1 MASTRLTKA
10 DLIPDSRLGDIAD
23 KALLRSSDTL
33 NHAAIA
39 EQIAAL
45 VRTADGYENIAVF
58 GAWGTGKSS
67 LFDLVERELS
77 SETSVMTVQFDAW
90 SNAGAEFRI
99 NFLSRVGQKLK
110 VRPSAIAELLYES
123 RQARRIPV
131 RKAAERTFEKV
142 HGWKGV
148 AAAMLALVAAIAA
161 VGYWFPSDL
170 GAALTRSLFVAL
182 AIVAP
187 ILSVGAVLGILDF
200 ASSTVTTSVP
210 SSNYQ
215 FDLTLKTLLKK
226 ARSRRLVVL
235 VDELDRCRS
244 EDVWVVLEGLRT
256 FLRHSQLTFVV
267 AFDRPAVE
275 RAIVRAHSDHNL
287 GAANSDLSRPGEY
300 LDKIFQYQLTL
311 PHRAPSTWV
320 PYATG
325 LAEGSKGLWSE
336 FDAALRST
344 VLNLLVP
351 RHTATARRVKTLMND
366 FVVTYRSLETLGIVD
381 PKRAAEVA
389 TMTVIRKDFPELAR
403 AMERNTS
410 LLHAIVG
417 RSSHA
422 SDETSALA
430 ASFSA
435 SYSAAALAPRD
446 TRKSVG
452 AEGLDAEFER
462 YVRLLAQYSIQ
473 VLPRPDVIRM
483 TAANDLVHFEDGLL
497 RDRLAGVYDEDR
509 TGTAMAIREA
519 SETDQVAAVRHL
531 LGELRGEPPN
541 LVATLISVICVALR
555 GREAVIQRLSSE
567 INHATSLW
575 VSSIGPEPENFAHLE
590 VPELVAT
597 IELLGPRSDDFTYE
611 NVLAVARSWR
621 DGDEDHQ
628 DEVFAAAIQ
637 AASWGPSG
645 VPPWALAYSWQ
656 RLTTTAVPLA
666 TLVTASESRRVP
678 ASERREYFGSA
689 MDSAFN
695 WLTGALDS
703 GPGDEIRPP
712 EYGAMTVAEVE
723 GELRDAVMLGLELDL
738 VNRSLDT
745 TALFCELGVRVG
757 ASHPAHD
764 LAIAATEIADHL
776 AEFAANH
783 PESARAG
790 ILGATAASP
799 ESLTHLTPVLDALDS
814 QDMVGWSSPPA
825 LVSVLRGIESGALP
839 SDEQTWGCAAVVAE
853 HDNLNTSLEAAVE
866 AFKSLSLEAPS
877 GGRISVGRFMAQ
889 RALDA
894 GREGLAVETLA
905 DLIVCWHGQV
915 PIAQIES
922 TFSSILKGFD
932 DALVA
937 QAIRISGRGAEPP
950 EDFRYA
956 ASSMLLRVRS
966 HGDFGALPVGDIPG
980 AKPTGEGIATFV
992 SLAARAGAP
1001 LAVLRQVRPTGDP
1014 LAGTT
1019 AKEAQAFGQL
1029 AEQVV
1034 RDDVWGASRA
1044 AGAESASLRAIAGA
1058 GLSQAVLDEV
1068 VEDASVYQ
1076 RAVDR
1081 AAALAVFE
1089 QLSPADSRASSR
1101 LAKEIVS
1108 ISSLNR
1114 AEDLKAFATIL
1125 VDVPWMF
1132 TAAQRKQVKTA
1143 ISTLN
1148 RLGKKSPLGIYE
1160 QNALVNAGLL
1170 ETVRRPDRKKFN
1182 LFN

>member
-1 MASTRLTKA
+1 MVSTRLTKA

-23 KALLRSSDTL
+23 KALLKSSDTL

-67 LFDLVERELS
+67 LFDLVERELVS
-77 SETSVMTVQFDAW
+77 DKGVMTVQFDAW

-99 NFLSRVGQKLK
+99 NFLSRIGQKLK
-110 VRPSAIAELLYES
+110 VRSSAIAELLYET

-131 RKAAERTFEKV
+131 RKAAERTLEKV

-148 AAAMLALVAAIAA
+148 VAAVLVLTAVIAA
-161 VGYWFPSDL
+161 FGYWLPNDI
-170 GAALTRSLFVAL
+170 GAALAKSLFVAL
-182 AIVAP
+182 AIVTP
-187 ILSVGAVLGILDF
+187 ILSVSAVLGILDF

-215 FDLTLKTLLKK
+215 FDLTLKALLKK
-226 ARSRRLVVL
+226 AKSKRLVVL

-256 FLRHSQLTFVV
+256 FLRHDQLTFVV

-275 RAIVRAHSDHNL
+275 RAIVQAHSDHKL
-287 GAANSDLSRPGEY
+287 GSANSELARPGEY

-320 PYATG
+320 PYAVG
-325 LAEGSKGLWSE
+325 LAERSDGLWSE
-336 FDAALRST
+336 FDDNLRNT

-366 FVVTYRSLETLGIVD
+366 FVVSYRSLETLGIVR
-381 PKRAAEVA
+381 PERASEVA

-403 AMERNTS
+403 AMEKNTS
-410 LLHAIVG
+410 LLHAIIG

-422 SDETSALA
+422 SDETTALA
-430 ASFSA
+430 ASFIA
-435 SYSAAALAPRD
+435 SYSAAVLNAHDRSESHA
-446 TRKSVG
+446 G
-452 AEGLDAEFER
+452 NALDAEFER

-541 LVATLISVICVALR
+541 MVATLISVICVALR
-555 GREAVIQRLSSE
+555 GREAVIQRLASE

-575 VSSIGPEPENFAHLE
+575 VSSIGPEPESFVHLE

-597 IELLGPRSDDFTYE
+597 IELLGPRSDDFNYE

-621 DGDEDHQ
+621 DGGKDHR
-628 DEVFAAAIQ
+628 DDVFAAALQ
-637 AASWGPSG
+637 AATWGPSDIPAWALSYSQQRLAQSAEPLAELVVATEARG
-645 VPPWALAYSWQ
+645 VPSNI
-656 RLTTTAVPLA
+656 
-666 TLVTASESRRVP
+666 
-678 ASERREYFGSA
+678 RRELLESA
-689 MDSAFN
+689 IDSAFR

-703 GPGDEIRPP
+703 GPGEDIRPS
-712 EYGAMTVAEVE
+712 EYDSMTVAEVE
-723 GELRDAVMLGLELDL
+723 AELRGQVLLGLELEL
-738 VNRSLDT
+738 VHRSLDT
-745 TALFCELGVRVG
+745 TALYCELAIRVG
-757 ASHPAHD
+757 ARHPAHD
-764 LAIAATEIADHL
+764 MVIAASEMAKLL
-776 AEFAANH
+776 AEFATDH
-783 PESARAG
+783 PASARAG
-790 ILGATAASP
+790 ILGAIAAAP
-799 ESLTHLTPVLDALDS
+799 TSLTQLTPVLDALDS
-814 QDMVGWSSPPA
+814 EGTPGWSSPPA
-825 LVSVLRGIESGALP
+825 LLGVLRAIESGALP
-839 SDEQTWGCAAVVAE
+839 SDDQTWESAAIVAK
-853 HDNLNTSLEAAVE
+853 HDNLNTSLDAAVE
-866 AFKSLSLEAPS
+866 ALKSLSLEAPV
-877 GGRISVGRFMAQ
+877 GGRISVGRFIAQ

-894 GREGLAVETLA
+894 GREGLAVEALA

-915 PIAQIES
+915 PIAQIVA
-922 TFSSILKGFD
+922 TFSSIVGGFD

-937 QAIRISGRGAEPP
+937 KAMRSSGRGTETPKN
-950 EDFRYA
+950 FRDA
-956 ASSMLLRVRS
+956 ASSMLLRARS
-966 HGDFGALPVGDIPG
+966 HGELGVLPVDDIPG
-980 AKPTGEGIATFV
+980 AKPAGDGLAVFV
-992 SLAARAGAP
+992 SLAVQAGAP
-1001 LAVLRQVRPTGDP
+1001 LAVLRQVRPTGNP

-1019 AKEAQAFGQL
+1019 QQEAVAFGQA
-1029 AEQVV
+1029 AEEAV
-1034 RDDVWGASRA
+1034 RDEVWEACRNAGAS
-1044 AGAESASLRAIAGA
+1044 SASLRAIAGP
-1058 GLSQAVLDEV
+1058 GLSHALLEAVI
-1068 VEDASVYQ
+1068 EDASAHQ

-1081 AAALAVFE
+1081 ATSLAVFD
-1089 QLSPADSRASSR
+1089 QLSPADPRANSR
-1101 LAKEIVS
+1101 LTQEIVGVA
-1108 ISSLNR
+1108 SLNR
-1114 AEDLKAFATIL
+1114 AEDLKAFATVL
-1125 VDVPWMF
+1125 VDVPWKF
-1132 TAAQRKQVKTA
+1132 TATQRKHLKTA

-1148 RLGKKSPLGIYE
+1148 KLGKKSPLSIYE
-1160 QNALVNAGLL
+1160 QNALVSAGLL
-1170 ETVRRPDRKKFN
+1170 DAIRRPERKKFG